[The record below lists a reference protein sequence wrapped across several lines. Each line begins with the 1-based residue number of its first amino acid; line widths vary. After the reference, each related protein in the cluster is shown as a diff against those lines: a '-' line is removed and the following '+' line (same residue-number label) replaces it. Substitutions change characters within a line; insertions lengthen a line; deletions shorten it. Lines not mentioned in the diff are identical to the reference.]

1 MERAGF
7 ENVVQLFR
15 GRCVFVWLWQRNGL
29 SHCGVLI
36 RAMFFRVKPSRHY
49 RYLQIARSVRVDGKV
64 RQQIIA
70 TLGRMDVLEA
80 SGQLERL
87 LRSGLKYCEKIK
99 VLDAHAAGETRPV
112 SISRIGPDLVFGR
125 LWQEMGI
132 GEVIEALCA
141 GRRFGFAVERAIYLT
156 VLHRLFV
163 SGSDRAAE
171 RWKES
176 YRIPGAEK
184 IDLHQ
189 LYRAMA
195 FLGSPTGEEG
205 ALGSPRCVKDL
216 IEEALFD
223 RRRDLFTEVG
233 LVFFDT
239 TSIYFEG
246 QGGASIGQHGHSK
259 DHRPDLRQMIVGIAL
274 DSEGRPLCCEMWP
287 GNTADVKTF
296 PQVVA
301 RMRSR
306 FRVQSLYVVADRGM
320 VSAETLAAFE
330 AMEPPVH
337 YIVGVRMRRQ
347 KEVGGIVLKNKTP
360 WVEIT
365 PERKFA
371 KDPAPLKIKEVQVED
386 RRYVVCLNEE
396 ERRKDAHDREAIVA
410 SLRDQLR
417 RGDKTLV
424 GNKGYRRFLKTGS
437 GSGFDVD
444 EEQVKNDALYD
455 GVWVLRTDTD
465 LDAETVAHAY
475 KMLWTVEA
483 TFRTAKSIL
492 ETRPIYHKRDETIR
506 GHVFCSYLALI
517 LKRELEERMS
527 EKELTWEW
535 AEVIRGLD
543 ELQEVEAEL
552 HGQRYVLRSQILGDA
567 SQALR
572 GAGVAA
578 PPPMRPGK

>member
-1 MERAGF
+1 MCSRPADNSNGF
-7 ENVVQLFR
+7 F
-15 GRCVFVWLWQRNGL
+15 
-29 SHCGVLI
+29 
-36 RAMFFRVKPSRHY
+36 A
-49 RYLQIARSVRVDGKV
+49 
-64 RQQIIA
+64 
-70 TLGRMDVLEA
+70 
-80 SGQLERL
+80 
-87 LRSGLKYCEKIK
+87 LKYCQQIQ
-99 VLDAHAAGETRPV
+99 VLGAHAAGETKPV
-112 SISRIGPDLVFGR
+112 SISRIGPDLVFAR
-125 LWQEMGI
+125 LWQEPGI
-132 GEVIEALCA
+132 GEVIESLCA
-141 GRRFGFAVERAIYLT
+141 GRRFGFSVERAVYLT

-171 RWKES
+171 RWKEC
-176 YRIPGAEK
+176 YRIPGAEE
-184 IDLHQ
+184 IGLHQ

-195 FLGSPTGEEG
+195 FLGSPIEEGG
-205 ALGSPRCVKDL
+205 ALGSPRCTKDL
-216 IEEALFD
+216 VEEALFD

-246 QGGASIGQHGHSK
+246 QGGETIGRHGHSK
-259 DHRPDLRQMIVGIAL
+259 DHRPDLHQMIVGVAL
-274 DSEGRPLCCEMWP
+274 DCEGRPLCCEMWP
-287 GNTADVKTF
+287 GNTADAKTF
-296 PQVVA
+296 PQVVQ

-330 AMEPPVH
+330 SMDPPVH

-347 KEVGGIVLKNKTP
+347 KEVGGIVLKSKKP

-365 PERKFA
+365 PERKLA
-371 KDPAPLKIKEVQVED
+371 KDHAPLKIKEVQVDD

-424 GNKGYRRFLKTGS
+424 GNKGYRRFLQTGD
-437 GSGFDVD
+437 GSGFAVD

-465 LDAETVAHAY
+465 LDAETVADAY
-475 KMLWTVEA
+475 KMLWTVET
-483 TFRTAKSIL
+483 TFRTAKTIL

-527 EKELTWEW
+527 AKELQWEW

-552 HGQRYVLRSQILGDA
+552 HGERYLLRSQLLGHA

-578 PPPMRPGK
+578 PAPMRPRK

>member
-1 MERAGF
+1 
-7 ENVVQLFR
+7 
-15 GRCVFVWLWQRNGL
+15 
-29 SHCGVLI
+29 
-36 RAMFFRVKPSRHY
+36 MFFRTKPARHY
-49 RYLQIARSVRVDGKV
+49 RYLQIARSVRINGKV
-64 RQQIIA
+64 RQQIVC
-70 TLGRMDVLEA
+70 TLGRLDVLEA

-87 LRSGLKYCEKIK
+87 LRSGLKHCAKIK
-99 VLDAHAAGETRPV
+99 VLDAHSAGETKPV
-112 SISRIGPDLVFGR
+112 SIRKIGPDLVFGR
-125 LWQEMGI
+125 LWQELAI
-132 GEVIEALCA
+132 GEVIEKLCA
-141 GRRFGFAVERAIYLT
+141 GRRFGFRVERAIYLT

-171 RWKES
+171 RWKET
-176 YRIPGAEK
+176 YRIPGAEE

-195 FLGSPTGEEG
+195 FLGSPVEGEG
-205 ALGSPRCVKDL
+205 ALGAPRCTKDL
-216 IEEALFD
+216 IEEALFE

-246 QGGASIGQHGHSK
+246 QGGKDLGRHGHSK
-259 DHRPDLRQMIVGIAL
+259 DHRPDLHQMIVGIAL

-287 GNTADVKTF
+287 GNTADAKTF
-296 PQVVA
+296 PQVVE
-301 RMRSR
+301 RMRAR
-306 FRVQSLYVVADRGM
+306 FRVTNLYVVADRGM
-320 VSAETLAAFE
+320 VSAETLAAFS

-347 KEVGGIVLKNKTP
+347 KEVGGIVLQSRQP

-365 PERKFA
+365 PPRRFA

-410 SLRDQLR
+410 SLRDALR
-417 RGDKTLV
+417 QGDKTLV
-424 GNKGYRRFLKTGS
+424 GNKGYRRFLKTEPAS
-437 GSGFDVD
+437 HFAVD
-444 EEQVKNDALYD
+444 EEQIEADALYD
-455 GVWVLRTDTD
+455 GIWVLRTDTD

-475 KMLWTVEA
+475 KMLWMVEA
-483 TFRTAKSIL
+483 IFRTAKSIL
-492 ETRPIYHKRDETIR
+492 ETRPIYHRRDETIR

-527 EKELTWEW
+527 ANDLKWEW

-543 ELQEVEAEL
+543 SLQEVEADL
-552 HGQRYVLRSQILGDA
+552 QGQRYVLRSQIIGDA

-578 PPPMRPGK
+578 PPTLRPGK